1 MTDTMSAVTDETIGT
16 DVTDKSAS
24 TRPSRLAER
33 RAIRAASPARAAVGE
48 LADSGALDGL
58 FAKIDGGELEL
69 TGDGGFVNE
78 LIKASLERGLA
89 VELTDHLGY
98 EKGAPDAAAFPNARN
113 GTTPKTLATQAGD
126 VDLAVPRDRDGTFTP
141 RLVPKG
147 VRRLGGL
154 DEMIISL
161 YAGGMTVRD
170 IADHLEA
177 TLGTELS
184 HETIS
189 NITDA
194 VCEEILTWQQ
204 RPLDALYPVIY
215 LDAIVVKV
223 RDGAHVRN
231 KSAHIA
237 VGVDMDGI
245 KHVLGIWLQH
255 TEGAKFW
262 AGVCADLANR
272 GIRDV
277 LIVCCDGLTGLPD
290 AIEATWPQ
298 ATVQTCTVHLIRAS
312 MRFVSYG
319 DRKAVA
325 AALKP
330 VYTAPSAAAAEE
342 SLDAFAASQWG
353 LKYPHAVATWRS
365 AWERF
370 IPFLAFPPELR
381 RVIYTT
387 NSIESL
393 NYQLRKVTK
402 NRGHFP
408 NDDAVVKLLWLAICN
423 IEDKRAR
430 ERAKEKGRP
439 AAERKAAPRLVEGLV
454 VTNWKQALAQLA
466 IAYPDRI
473 NPHL

>member
-1 MTDTMSAVTDETIGT
+1 MSTVTNETTGT
-16 DVTDKSAS
+16 EVTKPAS
-24 TRPSRLAER
+24 RTEEK
-33 RAIRAASPARAAVGE
+33 RALRAQGPARAAAAE
-48 LADSGALDGL
+48 LAASGALDGL
-58 FAKIDGGELEL
+58 FARIDAGELDL
-69 TGDGGFVNE
+69 TGDGGFIPE
-78 LIKASLERGLA
+78 LIKTTLERGLQS
-89 VELTDHLGY
+89 ELSDHLGY
-98 EKGAPDAAAFPNARN
+98 EKGDPAASAHANSRN
-113 GTTPKTLATQAGD
+113 GTSAKTVATQVGD
-126 VDLAVPRDRDGTFTP
+126 VDLAVPRDREGSFTP

-147 VRRLGGL
+147 SRRLGGL

-170 IADHLEA
+170 IGYHLEA

-184 HETIS
+184 AETIS

-194 VCEEILTWQQ
+194 VSEEILAWQQ

-223 RDGAHVRN
+223 RDGAHVTNR
-231 KSAHIA
+231 SAHIA
-237 VGVDMDGI
+237 VGVDIDGV
-245 KHVLGIWLQH
+245 KHVLGIWLQVS
-255 TEGAKFW
+255 EGAKFW

-277 LIVCCDGLTGLPD
+277 LIVCCDGLTGLPE
-290 AIEATWPQ
+290 AIEATWTQ
-298 ATVQTCTVHLIRAS
+298 ATVQTCVVHLIRAA
-312 MRFVSYG
+312 MRFVGYQ
-319 DRKAVA
+319 DRKGVA

-330 VYTAPSAAAAEE
+330 IYTAANADAARIE
-342 SLDAFAASQWG
+342 LDTFADSDWG
-353 LKYPHAVATWRS
+353 KKYPHAVQTWRS

-370 IPFLAFPPELR
+370 TPFLAFPPELR

-408 NDDAVVKLLWLAICN
+408 NDAAVIKLLWLAICN

-430 ERAKEKGRP
+430 ERAKDRGKP
-439 AAERKAAPRLVEGLV
+439 AGERKAQPRLVEGQV